1 MNINISSKL
10 IMSTKALVALVLL
23 SAAFYW
29 ATSLSSQKNSYVN
42 ISVLLSE
49 AEKIAPP
56 KDVAL
61 IDESS
66 NHKTSA
72 AIVSKRY
79 KTALSQSQVF
89 DHYKSGLEPT
99 GWSYVNSNSE
109 FINEYCKDVLRAE
122 IEFNSDMG
130 FYTFS
135 IAWRQRVTTKCGA

>member
-1 MNINISSKL
+1 MNNISSKL
-10 IMSTKALVALVLL
+10 IMSTKAFVVLVVL

-29 ATSLSSQKNSYVN
+29 VASLSSQKNSYVN
-42 ISVLLSE
+42 ISVLLRE

-61 IDESS
+61 IGESS
-66 NHKTSA
+66 NHKTSV

-79 KTALSQSQVF
+79 KTGLSQSQIF
-89 DHYKSGLEPT
+89 DHYKSGLEST
-99 GWSYVNSNSE
+99 GWSHVNSNSG

-135 IAWRQRVTTKCGA
+135 ITWRQRITTKCGA